1 LLRDGE
7 LTQITRDQTLVQ
19 SLVDEGQITPEEA
32 LTHPRRSWILRALD
46 GRDESDPDVELLT
59 SQPGDRYLLC
69 SDGLSDYV
77 DVAAIADALGQGEPQ
92 QASEALVDLALR
104 AGAPDNVTCVVA
116 DPIEKPRPGQQPV
129 LGGAA
134 TATPRIPTAAEPTPS
149 EDPIAAEDGGRHA
162 VERGRRRIGTRLAI
176 VAGVV
181 VVLIGAAIAITAT
194 YIHRQWYVAQSEGKV
209 TIYHGV
215 KGTALGYDLS
225 HVHQIT
231 DLPATALPYDDQ
243 SNVRSGINTSGGLTG
258 AQREVDTLRSDAC
271 ALAASTAPT
280 PSPTP
285 STVTGKRH
293 KHHLRK
299 AIPKPTLPSWC
310 PTTPSSATP

>member
-1 LLRDGE
+1 MGE
-7 LTQITRDQTLVQ
+7 
-19 SLVDEGQITPEEA
+19 
-32 LTHPRRSWILRALD
+32 
-46 GRDESDPDVELLT
+46 
-59 SQPGDRYLLC
+59 GD
-69 SDGLSDYV
+69 
-77 DVAAIADALGQGEPQ
+77 PQ

-116 DPIEKPRPGQQPV
+116 DPVEEAAADRQPI

-134 TATPRIPTAAEPTPS
+134 TATPRIPTASEPSPAG
-149 EDPIAAEDGGRHA
+149 DAVAAADGGRHA
-162 VERGRRRIGTRLAI
+162 VEGTRRRIGLRLAV

-181 VVLIGAAIAITAT
+181 VLLIGAAIAITAT

-215 KGTALGYDLS
+215 KGKALGYDLS
-225 HVHQIT
+225 HVHEIT

-243 SNVRSGINTSGGLTG
+243 SNVRNGISTSGGLSG
-258 AQREVDTLRSDAC
+258 AELEVDTLRSDAC

-280 PSPTP
+280 PSP
-285 STVTGKRH
+285 STVTAKRH

-299 AIPKPTLPSWC
+299 PTPKPTLPSWC
-310 PTTPSSATP
+310 PTASPSATP